1 MSFFSFS
8 REAASFDVTPIE
20 NDFLMELMPDAP
32 EAALRVYL
40 YARMLCLHPE
50 IGELKDMAKALR
62 MDEDEALD
70 AFRYWEQQGLVE
82 QLSDRPARFEMRSMR
97 ERKAAPAPGDLDTYR
112 YAALHAALNQ
122 LFEKGKLER
131 RHYVKAAGWVE
142 EGFTED
148 AIAEIV
154 KYEQRMPGGQTPD
167 SLFKRVDERVK
178 EWAER
183 GIRTPKEVQ
192 RAIAFEDQ
200 VYAMASEVLRQLAI
214 RRGVTKNE
222 LDCARRWIEEW
233 HLTIDDVID
242 ACAETTKSR
251 DPSIAY
257 LDAILKKQ
265 VEKGPDVYFGAV
277 KSALRELNASNPTPT
292 PEQLK
297 AYAAFLEKGF
307 EPETVRLAAVQCA
320 RRNRN
325 RFEDLEWML
334 NSWDE
339 EKVHTRA
346 EAERYIRD
354 LQQKSEEIGALL
366 KTAGLSRRPNR
377 VDLEYYEGWVPKY
390 SAELLRCAAEL
401 SQRAKEPVKYMDK
414 LLSNWA
420 QAGITTA
427 EAARAAGAPAAA
439 AKESASGRQNYL
451 QHDYSEDDFGKDFFY
466 DVTRKHPKEGDDQ

>member
-62 MDEDEALD
+62 MDEDQILD

-82 QLSDRPARFEMRSMR
+82 QLSDRPVRFEMRSMR
-97 ERKAAPAPGDLDTYR
+97 ERKAAPNPGDMDTYR

-122 LFEKGKLER
+122 LGMDKLEK
-131 RHYVKAAGWVE
+131 RHYVKAAEWMESWGLDE
-142 EGFTED
+142 E

-154 KYEQRMPGGQTPD
+154 KYERRLPGGQTPD
-167 SLFKRVDERVK
+167 PVFKRADARVRD
-178 EWAER
+178 WAER
-183 GIRTPKEVQ
+183 GVRTLEDVR

-200 VYAMASEVLRQLAI
+200 VYDMASEVLRQLNI

-233 HLTIDDVID
+233 HLTLDDVLK

-251 DPSIAY
+251 EPSIAY

-277 KSALRELNASNPTPT
+277 KSALRELNAPNPTPT

-297 AYAAFLEKGF
+297 AYAAFLERGF
-307 EPETVRLAAVQCA
+307 EPETVRLAAAQCA

-346 EAERYIRD
+346 EAERYIRE
-354 LQQKSEEIGALL
+354 LQRKSEEIGALL
-366 KTAGLSRRPNR
+366 KAAGLSRRPNR
-377 VDLEYYEGWVPKY
+377 VDLEYYEGWAPKY
-390 SAELLRCAAEL
+390 SAELLKCAAEL

-427 EAARAAGAPAAA
+427 EAACAAGAPAPKEGAA
-439 AKESASGRQNYL
+439 GRQSYL
-451 QHDYSEDDFGKDFFY
+451 QHAYSDEDFGKDFFY